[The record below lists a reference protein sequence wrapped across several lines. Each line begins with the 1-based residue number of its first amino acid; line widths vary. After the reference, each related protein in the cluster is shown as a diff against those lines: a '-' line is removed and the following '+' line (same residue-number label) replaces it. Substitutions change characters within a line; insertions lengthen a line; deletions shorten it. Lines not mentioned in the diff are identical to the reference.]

1 MKNTRDDII
10 NIIKKLNPDFIKE
23 QNNLM
28 LEIEILIDKILIYTD
43 LKEIPETLNKIIAKS
58 YIEYINKEKI
68 LKEPETGEVISL
80 SDNGQAVTFKSKRDS
95 IFILTEDENFFNSLT
110 PFLDRY
116 VIKKARVVGEELLN
130 ENTK

>member
-28 LEIEILIDKILIYTD
+28 LEIEILIDKILIYTN

-68 LKEPETGEVISL
+68 LKEHETGEVISL
-80 SDNGQAVTFKSKRDS
+80 SDNGQSVTFKSKRDS
-95 IFILTEDENFFNSLT
+95 IFILAEDETFFNSLI

-116 VIKKARVVGEELLN
+116 VIKKVRVVGEELLN